1 MIAPRTPAEI
11 SGDIASLLP
20 DGWAWDHAP
29 TSNMRRSFAPLEGSV
44 ADFEGAAFAQLFESE
59 PDTCE
64 QMLDRYE
71 QVLGPDPCMGDP
83 QTLTFTERRTS
94 VTARWIASY
103 GASVA
108 ELIALAASYGA
119 TVSITEFRRR
129 PSGVLKS
136 RQNIICNPE
145 QFTAVVTMPP
155 AQVVPFRAGAS
166 RSGDPIGRIERSAV
180 IECVLRRAAPS
191 RVTLVF
197 NYLGTIVARW
207 NLPTG
212 GAVWS

>member
-1 MIAPRTPAEI
+1 MIAARTPDEI
-11 SGDIASLLP
+11 SGDIASRLP

-29 TSNMRRSFAPLEGSV
+29 TSNTRRSLKPLESSV
-44 ADFEGAAFAQLFESE
+44 ADFEGAAIAQLSESE

-71 QVLGPDPCMGDP
+71 EVLGPDTCMGDP

-94 VTARWIASY
+94 VTARWIATY
-103 GASVA
+103 GASVP
-108 ELIALAASYGA
+108 ELIALAASYGV
-119 TVSITEFRRR
+119 TVTITEFRRR

-136 RQNIICNPE
+136 GQNIICNPE
-145 QFTAVVTMPP
+145 QFTARVTMPA
-155 AQVVPFRAGAS
+155 AQVVPFRSGAS
-166 RSGDPIGRIERSAV
+166 RSGDPIGRIQRAAV
-180 IECVLRRAAPS
+180 IECVLRRAAPA

-197 NYLGTIVARW
+197 DYSSTIVARW
-207 NLPTG
+207 GMPTG